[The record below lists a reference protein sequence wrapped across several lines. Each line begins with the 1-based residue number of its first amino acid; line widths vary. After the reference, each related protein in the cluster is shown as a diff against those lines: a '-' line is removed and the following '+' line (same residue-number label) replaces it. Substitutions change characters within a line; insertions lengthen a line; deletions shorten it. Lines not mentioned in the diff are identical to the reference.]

1 MKQLQHYALLQRAWT
16 KEVIIIRKVKET
28 QRETETSSG
37 INEGCV
43 SSKITVFS
51 IG

>member
-1 MKQLQHYALLQRAWT
+1 M
-16 KEVIIIRKVKET
+16 IIITKVKET

-37 INEGCV
+37 INEGCM
-43 SSKITVFS
+43 STKITVFS